1 MNTSRE
7 MSTAK
12 SQYKKIVILG
22 HEIVPGKGAQLNLD
36 VARLHT
42 RTPILVPVIVERAKE
57 DGPTVLLMAGL
68 HGDEINGVEIIRRFL
83 RKKLHKPTKGTII
96 CLPVFNIFGFLNVQR
111 ELPDGR
117 DLNRSFPG
125 SATGSL
131 ASQFAYHFMKEIA
144 PHCDYII
151 DFHTGAAQRSNYP
164 QIRCV
169 MDDPESMLLAEVF
182 NPPFILNSS
191 LIARTIRE
199 SFIKMKKKILLF
211 EGGMANNIDEL
222 VVEEGINGTKR
233 ILSHLGMRNYKID
246 LSKDRKPIVLKESK
260 WLRAPNSGMFRVLI
274 QNGAEVTKGDL
285 IAVVTDPYGNFE
297 KKIKAPSD
305 GFVIC
310 VNLSPIVFKGDAIV
324 HLAKA
329 N

>member
-1 MNTSRE
+1 MLNG
-7 MSTAK
+7 
-12 SQYKKIVILG
+12 KKAHKKLVILG
-22 HEIVPGKGAQLNLD
+22 TEILPGKGAQLNLD

-96 CLPVFNIFGFLNVQR
+96 CLPVFNIFGFLNIKR

-125 SATGSL
+125 SVNGSL
-131 ASQFAYHFMKEIA
+131 ASQFAFHFMKEIA

-151 DFHTGAAQRSNYP
+151 DFHTGAAQRNNFP

-169 MDDPESMLLAEVF
+169 MSDPESMELARVF

-191 LIARTIRE
+191 LISKTIRE
-199 SFIKMKKKILLF
+199 SMIKMKKKILLF
-211 EGGMANNIDEL
+211 EGGMANSIEEMI
-222 VVEEGINGTKR
+222 VEEGLNGTKR
-233 ILSHLGMRNYKID
+233 LISYLGMRNYKID
-246 LSKDRKPIVLKESK
+246 ISKDREPIVLTESR
-260 WLRAPNSGMFRVLI
+260 WLRAPNSGMFQSLV
-274 QNGAEVTKGDL
+274 QNGASVEKGTIL
-285 IAVVTDPYGNFE
+285 AVVTDPYGNFE
-297 KKIKAPSD
+297 KKIKSPSS
-305 GFVIC
+305 GYVIC
-310 VNLSPIVFKGDAIV
+310 ANESPVVFKGDAII
-324 HLAKA
+324 HLGKA

>member
-1 MNTSRE
+1 

-12 SQYKKIVILG
+12 QGYKKMVILG
-22 HEIVPGKGAQLNLD
+22 KEILPGKGAQLNMD

-83 RKKLHKPTKGTII
+83 RKKLHKPTRGTII
-96 CLPVFNIFGFLNVQR
+96 CLPVFNIFGFLNIKR

-125 SATGSL
+125 SAKGSL

-151 DFHTGAAQRSNYP
+151 DFHTGAAQRNNFP

-169 MDDPESMLLAEVF
+169 MSDPESMELARVF

-191 LIARTIRE
+191 LISKTIRE
-199 SFIKMKKKILLF
+199 SMIKMKKNILLF
-211 EGGMANNIDEL
+211 EGGMANSIEEM
-222 VVEEGINGTKR
+222 VVEEGLNGTKR
-233 ILSHLGMRNYKID
+233 IISHLGMRNYKID
-246 LSKDRKPIVLKESK
+246 ISKDRESIVLNESR
-260 WLRAPNSGMFRVLI
+260 WLRAPNSGMFQALVKNGSQVEKGTVLAI
-274 QNGAEVTKGDL
+274 
-285 IAVVTDPYGNFE
+285 VTDPYGNFE
-297 KKIKAPSD
+297 KKIKSPTS
-305 GFVIC
+305 GYVIC
-310 VNLSPIVFKGDAIV
+310 ANESPVVFKGDAIIN
-324 HLAKA
+324 LGMA